1 MTSLTKKS
9 QTTPPTLSASASP
22 ARGCR
27 LPGKEK
33 DSQTP
38 GLIFSSAAGS
48 SLCWYDPDTF
58 SLRTFQ
64 ISLLTNQCLPYSQRL
79 PQAGMM
85 RSGHIYLRS
94 NVSPPTSAT
103 DSGWSATRLW
113 PTPTANQYE
122 HSDVDALLARRE
134 ECKKQKKN
142 GNGFGLTTSNAV
154 MIAERESWP
163 TLCASQYR
171 GTGPLGSKSHEHR
184 LDRGYLDATVQHREQ
199 ASGKLNPTW
208 TEVLMGYP
216 VGYTETDG
224 PPVTAMLSVQSW
236 LDGSWE
242 MDIPR
247 LTTYNNKRTKRLKAL
262 GNAVVPQCVEYLG
275 GFIADHYLRS
285 QNG

>member
-1 MTSLTKKS
+1 
-9 QTTPPTLSASASP
+9 
-22 ARGCR
+22 
-27 LPGKEK
+27 
-33 DSQTP
+33 
-38 GLIFSSAAGS
+38 
-48 SLCWYDPDTF
+48 
-58 SLRTFQ
+58 
-64 ISLLTNQCLPYSQRL
+64 
-79 PQAGMM
+79 MM

-103 DSGWSATRLW
+103 ASGWSATRLW

-122 HSDVDALLARRE
+122 HSDIDALLARRE
-134 ECKKQKKN
+134 RVKKEKKN
-142 GNGFGLTTSNAV
+142 GHGFGLTTSNAV
-154 MIAERESWP
+154 MVAERETWPTPTASDEKMGYSKNAGQARLRDVAVMWP

-171 GTGPLGSKSHEHR
+171 GTGPLGSKSHQHR

-285 QNG
+285 TDGKA